1 MSKNKITLLDGKQYD
16 VDDLLDKMVDDDFYY
31 GFCGK
36 TMLSSSTI
44 KNILDGS
51 FFQAETQLSKQT
63 KDAYNIGRLYHMG
76 LLERDKLEDNAIIAD
91 CKTRAG
97 KEYKQL
103 ISEHGEDWVY
113 TKTQWQKMVDIID
126 KVKENH
132 QELLHDHVH
141 CEMPA
146 ITMLKGIPFRGKA
159 DMISFEK
166 QTIVDLKTTSRLSHF
181 EESAVNYDYDI
192 QLYIYCNMF
201 GIKPTSFYWLA
212 LEKRTGDTE
221 YFVGSDALY
230 YSGKQKTE
238 QAIEMFINKVDE

>member
-76 LLERDKLEDNAIIAD
+76 LLERDKLEDNAI
-91 CKTRAG
+91 
-97 KEYKQL
+97 
-103 ISEHGEDWVY
+103 

-141 CEMPA
+141 REMPA